1 MAEPLE
7 RLTNLLAL
15 LLESRQPLTL
25 QQIAAELRGQYPTN
39 EAALRGA
46 FERDKSVLRE
56 VGVPIEQQVLG
67 GNQAGQTAYRIDRR
81 RYELADLDLSDDER
95 QALQLAVAAVRSD
108 EAWGQEGLWKLGIGG
123 ERPSRAV
130 AATVPTFV
138 ALPPLHEAVAAKATV
153 EFVYR
158 SVERALDPYGLLL
171 RDGYWYVIG
180 RDHGHDDVRTFRV
193 DRIAGSVR
201 VGVGSSFERPPGFD
215 IRLVFPSD
223 PKLLGEPENEITRA
237 IVRIAPTRAALVAG
251 EVGAEA
257 VVQRFDDGSIDVEVP
272 CVNRD
277 AFRSWV
283 LGLTDHAVVVA
294 PAELRD
300 DIVEWLTGIVGVVS

>member
-1 MAEPLE
+1 
-7 RLTNLLAL
+7 
-15 LLESRQPLTL
+15 
-25 QQIAAELRGQYPTN
+25 
-39 EAALRGA
+39 
-46 FERDKSVLRE
+46 
-56 VGVPIEQQVLG
+56 
-67 GNQAGQTAYRIDRR
+67 
-81 RYELADLDLSDDER
+81 
-95 QALQLAVAAVRSD
+95 
-108 EAWGQEGLWKLGIGG
+108 
-123 ERPSRAV
+123 
-130 AATVPTFV
+130 VPTFV

-251 EVGAEA
+251 EVGAAA